1 MPIKS
6 TKTGLLSMKGIE
18 YVYIYDLTSDDF
30 NFLGKF
36 VPTATDS
43 NTDAFD
49 EYEAMDNHNG
59 EEASKNNRIQVKPI
73 MAVAPTFEEQNTHLL
88 VSHSVSSRTHMAIFD
103 EHWWN

>member
-59 EEASKNNRIQVKPI
+59 EEASKNNRIQVKPYYG
-73 MAVAPTFEEQNTHLL
+73 
-88 VSHSVSSRTHMAIFD
+88 SRSYI
-103 EHWWN
+103 